1 MSELLKQICSNGFI
15 LFIPIFLWN
24 LIFIKKLPPAFED
37 KTFDKNIPKF
47 VLIGESFFRVIIFI
61 IPIITEID
69 FTKITGNIGIYIFIT
84 GVVVYFFTW
93 LFLIYYPNSKW
104 SKSIIGFCGPGFTP
118 IIWLVGFAFTV
129 NKFNIALNYN
139 VWFYLVPSIFFVFFH
154 VVHSVIAYGNSYKIT
169 NDLGLAE

>member
-1 MSELLKQICSNGFI
+1 MFKWFYTVHSNISLEFD
-15 LFIPIFLWN
+15 FY
-24 LIFIKKLPPAFED
+24 KKTPPAFED

-47 VLIGESFFRVIIFI
+47 VLIGESFFRAIIFL

-69 FTKITGNIGIYIFIT
+69 FTKISGMIGFYIFIS

-104 SKSIIGFCGPGFTP
+104 SKSVIGFCGPAFTP

-129 NKFNIALNYN
+129 NKFNIAVNYTI
-139 VWFYLVPSIFFVFFH
+139 WFYVVPSIFFVFFH
-154 VVHSVIAYGNSYKIT
+154 VVHSVIAFGNSNKST
-169 NDLGLAE
+169 NDLELAE